1 MPFNFAFYTEIYG
14 RSANCCCAVSLEAQT
29 RTRETEPQLPSHPP
43 NNPAMEIQGR
53 KAEELDSRAATTAA
67 SLNELNNPLTHL
79 LWQTYL

>member
-1 MPFNFAFYTEIYG
+1 MADMQTAVVQ
-14 RSANCCCAVSLEAQT
+14 SASPEAQT
-29 RTRETEPQLPSHPP
+29 RTRDRTTARLPP

-79 LWQTYL
+79 LWQMYL